1 MDLDMINETE
11 AWMFLEA
18 EITEELEKE
27 LGREPTEEEI
37 QKEMNELG
45 PDYDISEDVRR
56 FQEEGLLYSHYE

>member
-11 AWMFLEA
+11 AWMFLEG

-27 LGREPTEEEI
+27 LGREPTEKEI
-37 QKEMNELG
+37 QKAMNELG

-56 FQEEGLLYSHYE
+56 FQELGMLYSHYE

>member
-11 AWMFLEA
+11 AWMFLEG
-18 EITEELEKE
+18 EITEELAQE

-37 QKEMNELG
+37 QKAMNELG

-56 FQEEGLLYSHYE
+56 FQEEGLLYSDYE